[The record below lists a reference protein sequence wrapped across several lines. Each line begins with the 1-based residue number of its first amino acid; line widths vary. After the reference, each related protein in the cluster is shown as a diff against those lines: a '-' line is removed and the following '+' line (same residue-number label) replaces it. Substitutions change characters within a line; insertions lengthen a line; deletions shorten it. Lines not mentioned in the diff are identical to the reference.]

1 MADELLLKIV
11 GGTGVIGCLVWII
24 FYLKAELKQSRED
37 RKADALVTAAIIAA
51 KDAEIKE
58 LNLVVRKM
66 QTDSVIAASE
76 MTGVVKN
83 LTELIKAQHP

>member
-24 FYLKAELKQSRED
+24 FYLKGELKLSRETI
-37 RKADALVTAAIIAA
+37 VT

-66 QTDSVIAASE
+66 QTDSVLAASE
-76 MTGVVKN
+76 IAGVVKN
-83 LTELIKAQHP
+83 LTELIKTKKLQ